1 MGSPLGPVIAGIF
14 MVELERNLLP
24 TLSQYTTSW
33 KKYVDDA
40 IWYVKVD
47 CIENVLNTLN
57 PFHANISVTYEQECD
72 GMISFLYVL
81 VVKKNNTIETTIYR
95 KQTHNDIYLNWES
108 FTPEVWK
115 RGTLKT
121 LLFRVHTNKE
131 LLEKEV
137 KHLKHVFI
145 TINGF
150 PPWVVS
156 KVISRVKN
164 EVFTTQINQSIVNPE
179 LSNVKQLR
187 LILPYKGK
195 KGEYT
200 LRNVKCHI
208 TKLLPEQEEVALVFT
223 GTKLGAKFNIKD
235 KTSKEHQDDLAHSVV
250 SPDPNCN
257 EEYNG
262 KTGRRL
268 IERVHKHSDKCVT
281 FHVFKYSI
289 ETDHPTVII
298 DEICVLKT
306 GYCQKNFEA

>member
-1 MGSPLGPVIAGIF
+1 MIF
-14 MVELERNLLP
+14 FL
-24 TLSQYTTSW
+24 
-33 KKYVDDA
+33 D
-40 IWYVKVD
+40 
-47 CIENVLNTLN
+47 VL
-57 PFHANISVTYEQECD
+57 I
-72 GMISFLYVL
+72 M
-81 VVKKNNTIETTIYR
+81 KKNNTIETTVYR
-95 KQTHNDIYLNWES
+95 KQTHNGVYLHWES

-115 RGTLKT
+115 CGTLKT
-121 LLFRVHTNKE
+121 LLFRVHRICTNKE

-156 KVISRVKN
+156 KVISRVEKDI
-164 EVFTTQINQSIVNPE
+164 FTTQINQSIVNPE
-179 LSNVKQLR
+179 ISNVKQLR

-268 IERVHKHSDKCVT
+268 IERVYKHSDKCVT
-281 FHVFKYSI
+281 FHIFKYSI
-289 ETDHPTVII
+289 ETDHPTVTI
-298 DEICVLKT
+298 DGVCVLKT
-306 GYCQKNFEA
+306 GYCQKKFRKKLSEALFIKQNKLALNKREESDRLKLFN